1 MSANSAWLR
10 KLSELPY
17 YWHANDRRY
26 ELSDAQWARL
36 EPLLPPEKPW
46 TGRPNDDHRRI
57 LNGILW
63 ILNSGAPWRDLP
75 RHYGPVGT
83 VSSRFYRWRR
93 SGVWQRVLEALQ
105 ALADAQGQ
113 VGWELHFLDSTVV
126 RAHQHAAGAR
136 KTGREPPPRTRRWAA
151 HLARARRRSTCAA
164 RATASLFI
172 FTVTGG
178 QVHDTRQVSAL
189 ISRGAIRRIGRGR
202 PRLRP
207 TKLVGDKAYSS
218 RSIRLA
224 LRRRGITPVI
234 PTKANERRQPDFDR
248 EAYRQRNIIERLI
261 NRLKNFRRIATR
273 YEKRAVNYLAMITIG
288 AILLWI

>member
-1 MSANSAWLR
+1 M
-10 KLSELPY
+10 PTT
-17 YWHANDRRY
+17 RRY

-57 LNGILW
+57 LNGIPW

-75 RHYGPVGT
+75 RHYGRVGT
-83 VSSRFYRWRR
+83 VSSRFYRWLAYGSTCWRR
-93 SGVWQRVLEALQ
+93 CRPWPMPRGGSAGSCTSWTARSCALTSMPP
-105 ALADAQGQ
+105 G
-113 VGWELHFLDSTVV
+113 
-126 RAHQHAAGAR
+126 
-136 KTGREPPPRTRRWAA
+136 TGREPGAEDEALGRSRGGFTTKI
-151 HLARARRRSTCAA
+151 HLRCEGYGKPV
-164 RATASLFI
+164 I

-288 AILLWI
+288 AILLWL